1 MGCFIN
7 RSWSRDGQGGATVN
21 LFAELVHSV
30 YDFKSYPG
38 YRKNKGG
45 KVFLYGL
52 LLSAVY
58 FLISV
63 LLPVV
68 VSIAGFGGFLNMA
81 REAIPDFTLEDGR
94 LWVAEPVD
102 IQQYDSYQGG
112 ICFRVDTDH
121 PITEEITDVDLLA
134 FDQVLVLDAE
144 HGIVKAEG
152 GSVIR
157 FSYSDFDL
165 GDWDRESFLEELVP
179 LIPVFLWVM
188 LVIVVCFGLFGF
200 FAGAF
205 VTAVTGSILSAVT
218 GCRLKFGELYKLAI
232 YARTPAMV
240 VKSVYSWVPIVIPY
254 FYVINFGV
262 SAFYMW
268 KAMQHI
274 KEEMQNSTQSYWTGE
289 P

>member
-1 MGCFIN
+1 MGDTVSN
-7 RSWSRDGQGGATVN
+7 SSDRSRKGGVTVN
-21 LFAELVHSV
+21 IFAELVHSV

-52 LLSAVY
+52 LLSTLF

-63 LLPVV
+63 LLPVITTIV
-68 VSIAGFGGFLNMA
+68 GFGGFVNMV
-81 REAIPDFTLEDGR
+81 REAIPNFELEDGR
-94 LWVAEPVD
+94 LWVEEPVE

-112 ICFRVDTDH
+112 ICFRVDTEN

-157 FSYSDFDL
+157 FSYRDFDI
-165 GDWDRESFLEELVP
+165 GNWDRESFLKEMVP
-179 LIPVFLWVM
+179 VIPIILWVG
-188 LVIVVCFGLFGF
+188 LIIIVCSGFFGF

-205 VTAVTGSILSAVT
+205 VTAVIGSIQSAVM
-218 GCRLKFGELYKLAI
+218 GCRLKFGDLYKLAI

-240 VKSVYSWVPIVIPY
+240 VKTVYSWIPLVIPY
-254 FYVINFGV
+254 FYIINFGI

-268 KAMQHI
+268 KALQHI
-274 KEEMQNSTQSYWTGE
+274 REENQNPMQSYWTGE

>member
-1 MGCFIN
+1 MNI
-7 RSWSRDGQGGATVN
+7 
-21 LFAELVHSV
+21 FAELVHSV

-38 YRKNKGG
+38 YRKNRGG
-45 KVFLYGL
+45 KAFLYGL
-52 LLSAVY
+52 LLSVVY
-58 FLISV
+58 LLAAV
-63 LLPVV
+63 LLPAVITV
-68 VSIAGFGGFLNMA
+68 AGFGGFGGMA
-81 REAIPDFTLEDGR
+81 REAIPNFKLEDGR
-94 LWVAEPVD
+94 LWVEEPVE

-144 HGIVKAEG
+144 NGIVKAEG

-165 GDWDRESFLEELVP
+165 GEWDRESFLQELVP
-179 LIPVFLWVM
+179 LIPVVIWVM
-188 LVIVVCFGLFGF
+188 VIIMVCAGFFDF

-205 VTAVTGSILSAVT
+205 VVAVIGCILSAVM
-218 GCRLKFGELYKLAI
+218 GSRLKFGELYKLAI

-240 VKSVYSWVPIVIPY
+240 IKIIYSWIPIVIPY
-254 FYVINFGV
+254 FYVISFGI

-274 KEEMQNSTQSYWTGE
+274 KEETQNPTPSYWTGE